1 MEKIMQQASV
11 DYLEK
16 LIKVQDECVSTDSM
30 KDVPVVYTHVE
41 GFDKDK
47 AIYEIRIFMGLGKY
61 IKDVTIDVA
70 FACEYD
76 NNNKRLFYKA
86 QGNEDPEEAVV
97 RKLSSVL
104 YDDNKDAISYMK
116 I

>member
-1 MEKIMQQASV
+1 MQQTSI

-16 LIKVQDECVSTDSM
+16 LIKAQKEGIATESSDDT
-30 KDVPVVYTHVE
+30 PVVYTHVE
-41 GFDKDK
+41 GFDKEK
-47 AIYEIRIFMGLGKY
+47 SLYEIRIFMALGKY
-61 IKDVTIDVA
+61 IKDVTVDVA

-76 NNNKRLFYKA
+76 NNNKRLFY
-86 QGNEDPEEAVV
+86 QTENNEDPEEMVV

-104 YDDNKDAISYMK
+104 YSGSKDAIGYMK